1 MPSPSLESCFG
12 PPWTTPTIIH
22 HRRLLN
28 DRQHY
33 RAGVRTAEPD
43 TLRRLFIV
51 ILLRVHNILDVRLRV
66 AVVQR
71 EERRLHLDHDSMAR
85 PKYVVHVGQFPCV
98 MLHFAWLEWRGLRK
112 AFQVAAAED
121 LNTDR

>member
-1 MPSPSLESCFG
+1 MRGVLNV
-12 PPWTTPTIIH
+12 H
-22 HRRLLN
+22 DQRLLN

-43 TLRRLFIV
+43 TLRRLSIV

-71 EERRLHLDHDSMAR
+71 EER
-85 PKYVVHVGQFPCV
+85 
-98 MLHFAWLEWRGLRK
+98 
-112 AFQVAAAED
+112 
-121 LNTDR
+121 